1 MSPCRFQ
8 SRKVSVVVLLCP
20 SRSGVSHSLHHALRL
35 RERKRLQQDRIHD
48 AEHRR
53 VGADAESQQSDG
65 NRGEPGIPR
74 QRSHPVS
81 YVSPQVLHPPDAPLI
96 AMIFLHLFD
105 SSKTTAGLTAS
116 LFGRQPGGD
125 RIELGHLQV
134 GEDFTLQ
141 FPIETPLAKQ
151 RQQTSRRESKLHDS
165 ASRNRATSAVALSQ
179 FATATL
185 SCFAPALVSE

>member
-1 MSPCRFQ
+1 
-8 SRKVSVVVLLCP
+8 
-20 SRSGVSHSLHHALRL
+20 
-35 RERKRLQQDRIHD
+35 
-48 AEHRR
+48 
-53 VGADAESQQSDG
+53 
-65 NRGEPGIPR
+65 
-74 QRSHPVS
+74 
-81 YVSPQVLHPPDAPLI
+81 LI

-116 LFGRQPGGD
+116 LFARLPCGD
-125 RIELGHLQV
+125 SIELGHLQV

-141 FPIETPLAKQ
+141 LPIETPLPKQ

-165 ASRNRATSAVALSQ
+165 TSRNRATSAVALSQ